1 MKKQGNDP
9 AQASN
14 NPEGLGLF
22 RLTTMVITASICGG
36 IFTLAGDMAAN
47 GANTGAV
54 LVGWVICLIGVFALM
69 MCFYG
74 LNQIKPELTGGI
86 YSYASAGF
94 GDYMGFNSAW
104 GYWLSS
110 LLSNVSFATLL
121 FSAIA
126 YFFPIFG
133 EGNNLPSVIGA
144 SILLWVFV
152 FFVLKGVKQA
162 TGINAVITISKLIPI
177 LVFVVAIVLSQKF
190 DWSIFMNNFWGEP
203 GGLSFKDQ
211 VMGTVMTTCWVFTGI
226 EGAVVISGRAKKA
239 SDVGKATSISF
250 FSVFLLYFFISMLSL
265 GVMPR
270 EQMAQLA
277 NPSMAGILEHV
288 VGEWGAIIVNLG
300 VVLSLFGA
308 MLGYT
313 IIAAECPYDAATQG
327 VFTKSFAKT
336 NKHGAPITTLIVT
349 NVIIQIF
356 LIILLFNSSTY
367 QVFYTISISMILVP
381 YFFST
386 AYYWKLAMKKEGFEG
401 RSNAF
406 ILRSRILGFI
416 GFLYSLFLI
425 YAGGLVGMMITSILY
440 TPGIFIYIKGK
451 KERGE
456 PYFQSMRDKVVAAA
470 IIIMMVISIVLIATG
485 AIHPF

>member
-1 MKKQGNDP
+1 MKDENKPDGKILNE
-9 AQASN
+9 N
-14 NPEGLGLF
+14 GLGLF

-54 LVGWVICLIGVFALM
+54 LVGWLICLIGVFALM

-74 LNQIKPELTGGI
+74 LNQVKPNLTGGI

-121 FSAIA
+121 FAAMS
-126 YFFPIFG
+126 YFFPVFG
-133 EGNNLPSVIGA
+133 KGNNLASVIGA
-144 SILLWVFV
+144 SIVLWA
-152 FFVLKGVKQA
+152 FVLIVMRGVKEA
-162 TGINAVITISKLIPI
+162 TGINAIITVSKLIPI
-177 LVFVVAIVLSQKF
+177 LIFVVAIVMSQKF
-190 DWSIFMNNFWGEP
+190 DLDIFMQNFWGEP
-203 GGLSFKDQ
+203 GGIGFMDQ

-226 EGAVVISGRAKKA
+226 EGAVVISGRAKRA
-239 SDVGKATSISF
+239 SDVGKATVVSF
-250 FSVFLLYFFISMLSL
+250 FSVFILYFMISMLSL

-270 EQMAQLA
+270 AEMAELA
-277 NPSMAGILEHV
+277 NPSMAGILEYA
-288 VGEWGAIIVNLG
+288 VGSWGAIIVNLG
-300 VVLSLFGA
+300 VVLSLLGA

-313 IIAAECPYDAATQG
+313 IIAAECPYDAAKQG
-327 VFTKSFAKT
+327 VFIKSFAKT
-336 NKHGAPITTLIVT
+336 NKKGAPITTLIVT

-386 AYYWKLAMKKEGFEG
+386 AYFAKLAFKKEGFEEK
-401 RSNAF
+401 SNSY
-406 ILRSRILGFI
+406 ILRSRILGVI

-440 TPGIFIYIKGK
+440 APGVLVYIKGK

-456 PYFQSMRDKVVAAA
+456 SYLESTRDKGIA
-470 IIIMMVISIVLIATG
+470 IVIMIMAVLSIYLILSGT
-485 AIHPF
+485 INPF